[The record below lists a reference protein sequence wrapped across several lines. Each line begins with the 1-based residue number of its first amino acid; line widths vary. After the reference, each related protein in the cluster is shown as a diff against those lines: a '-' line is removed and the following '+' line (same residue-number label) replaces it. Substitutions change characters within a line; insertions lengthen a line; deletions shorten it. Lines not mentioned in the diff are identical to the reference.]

1 MKQILRPPLAVLVAV
16 VMASCARLPDDIP
29 PERTTGSRER
39 LSAYEKLPADRV
51 YRVLPDES
59 VLRVLVGRAG
69 PLAAMGHQHVVTSR
83 DISGAIF
90 VGEAMEDSR
99 ADLLIPVR
107 LLRVDEKEERGR
119 AGDGYRSELDEADIQ
134 ATRRNML
141 SEEILDGGHHPDI
154 RITLHPLEMNPG
166 RGRFAVAIHI
176 KGREFRLQLSASLSI
191 RQDTLFAASRFTLG
205 HRDLGL
211 QPFST
216 LGGALRVAESLG
228 FELQI
233 KAKIR

>member
-1 MKQILRPPLAVLVAV
+1 MKHILRPPLAVLVAV

-107 LLRVDEKEERGR
+107 FLRVDEKEERGR
-119 AGDGYRSELDEADIQ
+119 AYTWAEGRSLTDVEELDERYEVPDG
-134 ATRRNML
+134 
-141 SEEILDGGHHPDI
+141 EDLDGC
-154 RITLHPLEMNPG
+154 
-166 RGRFAVAIHI
+166 AVCH
-176 KGREFRLQLSASLSI
+176 L
-191 RQDTLFAASRFTLG
+191 
-205 HRDLGL
+205 
-211 QPFST
+211 
-216 LGGALRVAESLG
+216 
-228 FELQI
+228 
-233 KAKIR
+233 